1 MRTVISFVSFQCKPE
16 LKVPGLYVVDSIVRQ
31 SRHQFGV
38 DKDVFGPRFLK
49 NFTETFQNLYRCPED
64 DKVLCVSSNL
74 YKYNKCFKKNLIDF
88 SPPPPL
94 FQTKIVRVLNLW
106 QKNGVFDMDILQPL
120 MDMANGVIAPRPAV
134 EGSGTGSGTL
144 GSVFN
149 YLRVNYVVI
158 REGGIPK
165 NLAIPVQ
172 LSISLINSITY

>member
-88 SPPPPL
+88 SSFPPPPFRL
-94 FQTKIVRVLNLW
+94 KL
-106 QKNGVFDMDILQPL
+106 
-120 MDMANGVIAPRPAV
+120 
-134 EGSGTGSGTL
+134 
-144 GSVFN
+144 SV
-149 YLRVNYVVI
+149 
-158 REGGIPK
+158 
-165 NLAIPVQ
+165 
-172 LSISLINSITY
+172 SLTCGRRMVCLTWTSFSL

>member
-1 MRTVISFVSFQCKPE
+1 MFQVI
-16 LKVPGLYVVDSIVRQ
+16 YI
-31 SRHQFGV
+31 
-38 DKDVFGPRFLK
+38 
-49 NFTETFQNLYRCPED
+49 
-64 DKVLCVSSNL
+64 
-74 YKYNKCFKKNLIDF
+74 KYNKCFKKNLIDF
-88 SPPPPL
+88 SSPPPP

-134 EGSGTGSGTL
+134 EGSRTGSGTL
-144 GSVFN
+144 SSVFN
-149 YLRVNYVVI
+149 YLRVKYVVI